1 MGEPDRDCSC
11 KLGRTA
17 SRYGLTELADRL
29 DSAWLED
36 GSSLRGLEER
46 FNAAVVRAAIE
57 ETEAPPLEGEAE
69 NVYRLLTDGGV
80 SSGMRTQARRR
91 LAQRG
96 VAVDELESA
105 LVSYQTVNRHLKRC
119 LGAERPADDGDV
131 VDRCSDRVLA
141 LQSRTAAV
149 AADALAQVRDA
160 DAIDLGEFDVFVD
173 VGVTCR
179 ECGYHGTVDAVLEE
193 GCRC

>member
-1 MGEPDRDCSC
+1 MSDTDHGCSC

-17 SRYGLTELADRL
+17 ERYGLTGLAGRL
-29 DSAWLED
+29 DSEWLD
-36 GSSLRGLEER
+36 GGTSLRGLAER
-46 FNAAVVRAAIE
+46 FNARVVRAAME

-69 NVYRLLTDGGV
+69 NVHRLLTDDDV

-96 VAVDELESA
+96 VAVDELESS

-119 LGAERPADDGDV
+119 LGAERSEEEADV
-131 VDRCSDRVLA
+131 VQRCGDRVFA

-149 AADALAQVRDA
+149 AEDALAQVRDA
-160 DAIDLGEFDVFVD
+160 DALTLGEFDVFVD

-179 ECGYHGTVDAVLEE
+179 ECGYHGPVDAVLEE